1 MSPTKVGN
9 LSWKCNGIDPHF
21 SGMLQIQIS
30 PKQSFPTTAIR
41 LEKELYSSEF
51 GKVCTNLN
59 FTPA

>member
-30 PKQSFPTTAIR
+30 PKQSFPTKP
-41 LEKELYSSEF
+41 EFKLYVIIAAF
-51 GKVCTNLN
+51 VD
-59 FTPA
+59 F